1 MTTVPS
7 RNPATGAVIAE
18 HELLAGAGIEAAL
31 ERAWI
36 GWTAWRE
43 RPIAHRAARLRALA
57 TVLRDRSDV
66 LARTITAEMGKPIV
80 QARAEVEKCAGLCD
94 WYATNG
100 PAMLA
105 DERLPVNDDGTATLV
120 WQSIGPILAVMP
132 WNFPLWQALRA
143 AVPILLAGNG
153 FVLKHADN
161 VLGCA
166 AALTEAIAAAGID
179 DGAFVHLPIAQ
190 DDLSSVIADR
200 RIAAVTVTAGIAAGA
215 AIAAEAGRHLKKS
228 VLELGG
234 IDAFVV
240 LADAD
245 VEAAAKAA
253 VTSRFL
259 NTGQVCIA
267 AKRLIVAA
275 PIHDAFVARVVE
287 LTAALVIGD
296 PTDDAT
302 FIGPLARARGR
313 DDLDRQVR
321 ASIAAGAHLLLGG
334 EPLPGA
340 GSYYAP
346 TVLSG
351 VTPDMTAACEELFGP
366 VAAILRADDA
376 DHAIALAN
384 ATDYGLSAALW
395 TGDAERGDALARRI
409 RAGAIFVNG
418 ISASDP
424 RVPIGG
430 IGKSGYGRELSFFG
444 PREFANAKLVWAR

>member
-1 MTTVPS
+1 MTRVSS
-7 RNPATGAVIAE
+7 RNPATGRVIAE
-18 HELLAGAGIEAAL
+18 HDLLSGAAIDAAL
-31 ERAWI
+31 ERAWR
-36 GWTAWRE
+36 GWNAWRD
-43 RPIAHRAARLRALA
+43 RPVEHRAGRLHALA
-57 TVLRDRSDV
+57 AILRERSDT
-66 LARTITAEMGKPIV
+66 LAGLIVAEMGKPIV

-94 WYATNG
+94 WYAQNG
-100 PAMLA
+100 PAMLS
-105 DERLPVNDDGTATLV
+105 DERLPVEDDGTATLV
-120 WQSIGPILAVMP
+120 WQPISPILAVMP

-166 AALTEAIAAAGID
+166 AALEQAVAAAGVD
-179 DGAFVHLPIAQ
+179 DGAFLHLPIAQ
-190 DDLSSVIADR
+190 DDLADVIADR
-200 RIAAVTVTAGIAAGA
+200 RIAAVTVTAGIAAGS

-234 IDAFVV
+234 IDPFVV

-245 VEAAAKAA
+245 LEAAAQAA
-253 VTSRFL
+253 VKSRFL

-267 AKRLIVAA
+267 AKRLIVEAGV
-275 PIHDAFVARVVE
+275 HDAFVARVVE
-287 LTAALVIGD
+287 LTAALVVGD
-296 PTDDAT
+296 PTDAAT

-321 ASIAAGAHLLLGG
+321 ASIAAGAQLLLGG
-334 EPLPGA
+334 EALPGP

-351 VTPDMTAACEELFGP
+351 VTPGMSAACEEVFGP

-376 DHAIALAN
+376 DHAVELAN
-384 ATDYGLSAALW
+384 GTDYGLSAALW
-395 TGDAERGDALARRI
+395 SSDRERGQSLARRI
-409 RAGAIFVNG
+409 RAGAVFVNG

-430 IGKSGYGRELSFFG
+430 VGKSGYGRELSFFG